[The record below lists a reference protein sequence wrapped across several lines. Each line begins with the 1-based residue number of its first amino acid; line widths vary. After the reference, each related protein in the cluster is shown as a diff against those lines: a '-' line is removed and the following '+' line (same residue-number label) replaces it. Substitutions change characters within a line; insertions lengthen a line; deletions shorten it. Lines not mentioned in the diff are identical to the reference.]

1 MNRTL
6 CILLLAFIIYLF
18 LKRGG
23 GAVGLNENVSTV
35 HRGEGGILFSVPNNP
50 EPSRDSQYML
60 VISGMYKSN
69 PTWML
74 NEIPRWLRDTRYIA
88 ISPYTNTVE
97 TALYT
102 ANKMS
107 VQHKGY
113 EMGLTSITG
122 FSSGG
127 SRVMTWYNP
136 PLHRTSRMMLLD
148 FAISEGPSRKDY
160 DGSVIF
166 LYGSTLHARPYGD
179 EYARITEDILTD
191 GGIVE
196 KLDISHYA
204 YPRYAFNKF
213 GNLL

>member
-1 MNRTL
+1 MKNSQ
-6 CILLLAFIIYLF
+6 ILIVAVGFIAYYF

-23 GAVGLNENVSTV
+23 EGLGLNENVSTV
-35 HRGEGGILFSVPNNP
+35 HRGKGGVLFSVPNNP
-50 EPSRDSQYML
+50 EPSVDSQYML

-88 ISPYTNTVE
+88 ISPYTDSVE
-97 TALYT
+97 TALNT
-102 ANKMS
+102 ANEMS
-107 VQHKGY
+107 RRYKGF
-113 EMGLTSITG
+113 EMGLSSMTG

-127 SRVMTWYNP
+127 SRLMEYYRPHTVS
-136 PLHRTSRMMLLD
+136 RTMILD
-148 FAISEGPSRKDY
+148 PAISEGQSRKDY
-160 DGSVIF
+160 EGDVIF
-166 LYGSTLHARPYGD
+166 LHGSPLHSVHYGG
-179 EYARITEDILTD
+179 EYDTITQEILTD

-196 KLDISHYA
+196 ELDMNHYA